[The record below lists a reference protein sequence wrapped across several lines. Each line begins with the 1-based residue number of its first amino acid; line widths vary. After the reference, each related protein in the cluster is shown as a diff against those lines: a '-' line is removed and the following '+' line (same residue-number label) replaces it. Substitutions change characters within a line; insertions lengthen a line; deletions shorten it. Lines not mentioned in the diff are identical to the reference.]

1 MNPVTIVTIREK
13 LPIFKGE
20 EAANAIELVLCEEH
34 GFEIIS
40 QKDLYKVG
48 DKAVYIQPDYC
59 LSEISLFDS
68 FIQPGGDPRKTKL
81 GSNHRI
87 RAVKFNFHRG
97 DGKPIFSQGVLLPL
111 NEVIKHFS
119 ITNIYN
125 CVNNDDLYLT
135 KLLGIVKWEQPD
147 ETNSG
152 GVKGGASSNFPVG
165 MYKTDE
171 ENINNIW
178 KYIKFPISLIGTE
191 KVDGSSITIW
201 KNGDK
206 SGICSRNLGKPLT
219 YNKIVRRRNKT
230 LLERLMFWTKPNLN
244 IYEEVESDS
253 DFVKYGKPY
262 LDRMIEKD
270 IDGCFRGEL
279 NGGNLKGSG
288 NKNNPASREK
298 ANIKFFGYD
307 SWNSNGI
314 LEKQHNKL
322 FLDLA
327 EFLNLNTVQQL
338 FSREFTSKEDLMDE
352 CNQYFKHNMIEGIV
366 VRTPDTNFSTKIMNP
381 EYDAKK

>member
-1 MNPVTIVTIREK
+1 MNPVTIVTIKQK

-20 EAANAIELVLCEEH
+20 EAANAIELILCEEH

-40 QKDLYKVG
+40 QKDLYKIG

-59 LSEISLFDS
+59 LSEIPLFDS
-68 FIQPGGDPRKTKL
+68 FIQPGGDPRKSKL

-97 DGKPIFSQGVLLPL
+97 DGNPIFSQGILLPFK
-111 NEVIKHFS
+111 EVCISVPKFMDKD
-119 ITNIYN
+119 TPM
-125 CVNNDDLYLT
+125 DEA
-135 KLLGIVKWEQPD
+135 LGIVKWEQPD
-147 ETNSG
+147 ETNIG

-178 KYIKFPISLIGTE
+178 KYITFPIHLIGTE

-219 YNKIVRRRNKT
+219 YNKIVRRRTKNI
-230 LLERLMFWTKPNLN
+230 LERLMFWTKPNIN
-244 IYEEVESDS
+244 VYEEVESDS

-262 LDRMIEKD
+262 LNEMIKHN
-270 IDGCFRGEL
+270 IDGVLRGEL
-279 NGGNLKGSG
+279 NGGSLKGSG
-288 NKNNPASREK
+288 NKNNPASKEK
-298 ANIKFFGYD
+298 ANIKWFGSDSYD
-307 SWNSNGI
+307 NGI
-314 LEKQHNKL
+314 TVKDEYIDFIDFIEYMNVGTNIQFNITQEL
-322 FLDLA
+322 F
-327 EFLNLNTVQQL
+327 N
-338 FSREFTSKEDLMDE
+338 REFTSKEDLMEE

-366 VRTPDTNFSTKIMNP
+366 VRTPDSKFSAKIMNP